1 MNLPLPLELELA
13 TIHLVTLVARVTAES
28 PDHVALETSYCT
40 GTLVLFPVDFSL
52 QVWPCKRLLEPI
64 ISLFPMFTGFPIVLV
79 TVVVILGLSSLMVLG
94 CTVIMLIT
102 ITRCFRKVWMAHKY
116 EELS

>member
-1 MNLPLPLELELA
+1 
-13 TIHLVTLVARVTAES
+13 
-28 PDHVALETSYCT
+28 
-40 GTLVLFPVDFSL
+40 
-52 QVWPCKRLLEPI
+52 
-64 ISLFPMFTGFPIVLV
+64 MFTGFPIVLV